1 MSGGGGGVIIRR
13 NSLRATFSD
22 PLVSGVVPPQKQARL
37 QEILAKDNDEWDKGD
52 EHFLLRCHAD
62 VIDAD

>member
-1 MSGGGGGVIIRR
+1 MSGGGGGGIIRR

-22 PLVSGVVPPQKQARL
+22 PLVSGVVPSQKQARL
-37 QEILAKDNDEWDKGD
+37 QEILAKENDDWTKED